1 MAITELT
8 LRRAAEL
15 RDMVDDYVDA
25 STRALTARWAQA
37 WQEIAAEWQD
47 TITVILARKA
57 AGDQLTPAQITQL
70 ARTQRALAMTSAR
83 LRELA
88 AEIGPLLE
96 PAVREVVERTADL
109 TTGVAMSQMPP
120 VDSKLLPSFTRVDQ
134 SALEQIIER
143 TLGQIHASSLPLTDE
158 AVDAM
163 TSALI
168 RAVPSGWHPDR
179 AAREML
185 RRTRGGFNGGLTRAL
200 TLARTEM
207 LTAHRVANQAQNQA
221 NTAVTGWIWQAE
233 YSSRTCPACLAMSG
247 TEHPKSEYGPNGHPN
262 CVLPGAVVSGAKAL
276 ASATRWFD
284 GEVID
289 IETIGGRFLSV
300 TPNHPIL
307 TTNGWVAAGEVGKGD
322 YVLTG
327 SGPDR
332 PAAGRSPDDYQ
343 VPALIEDIAETLGGA
358 LPVRSVSMPTS
369 PEDFH
374 GDGGGSDV
382 HVIRTNRL
390 LRENV
395 EPSTPQVGSKSKLVV
410 GDMGLQSLAGSSGPG
425 DRLSSPGA
433 SANGSLGRE
442 HDSSI
447 LFGGSA
453 RSEKPVRGG
462 GISNVHTCGLKTVAY
477 DVPGHPELVSDRLL
491 GSPGSVE
498 SHDSRVG
505 HFGATPSAIAHQLGS
520 SGEGGRLVAPQ
531 ATLFQ
536 DVADTPGGYPVPPGD
551 EMEAFAGNVVADRVL
566 NVFRRSWS
574 GHVYNLETSVGWYVA
589 NGIITHNCRCT
600 AMPIT
605 KSWTE
610 LGFPGIEEPPSLL
623 QDPEDWMRANPHDAL
638 SVLGPDRYRMWM
650 DGKIEL
656 SDMATLHRNTE
667 WMDYYQATSLTDL
680 RKVAKQ

>member
-37 WQEIAAEWQD
+37 WQEIANEWQD

-120 VDSKLLPSFTRVDQ
+120 VDQRLLPSFTRVDQ

-143 TLGQIHASSLPLTDE
+143 SLGQIHASSLPLSDE

-247 TEHPKSEYGPNGHPN
+247 TEHPKSEYGPAGHPN

-276 ASATRWFD
+276 ASTTRWFD

-289 IETIGGRFLSV
+289 IETVGGRFLSV
-300 TPNHPIL
+300 TPNHPVL
-307 TTNGWVAAGEVGKGD
+307 TTDGWVAAGEIGEGD

-327 SGPDR
+327 SGANR
-332 PAAGRSPDDYQ
+332 PTIGRSPDDYQ
-343 VPALIEDIAETLGGA
+343 VPALIEDIAETLGGSF
-358 LPVRSVSMPTS
+358 PVRSVSMPTS

-382 HVIRTNRL
+382 HVVRTNRL
-390 LRENV
+390 LRDYFES
-395 EPSTPQVGSKSKLVV
+395 PAPQISGQPKLVV
-410 GDMGLQSLAGSSGPG
+410 RDVGLQSLASGGGSGN
-425 DRLSSPGA
+425 RLSRPGA
-433 SANGSLGRE
+433 ASNSGLGGE
-442 HDSSI
+442 HDSSV

-453 RSEKPVRGG
+453 RGEKPVRSGG
-462 GISNVHTCGLKTVAY
+462 VSNVHTCGLKAVAD
-477 DVPGHPELVSDRLL
+477 DVPGYAELVRDRLL
-491 GSPGSVE
+491 RPSGGVKLNDGL
-498 SHDSRVG
+498 HGDD
-505 HFGATPSAIAHQLGS
+505 GAPTSSIAHPRGA
-520 SGEGGRLVAPQ
+520 GGDGGGVISPQ

-536 DVADTPGGYPVPPGD
+536 DVADTSGGYPVPSSD
-551 EMEAFAGNVVADRVL
+551 EMQAFAGDVVADRVL

-610 LGFPGIEEPPSLL
+610 LGFPGIEEPPPLL

-650 DGKIEL
+650 DGQISL
-656 SDMATLHRNTE
+656 SDMATTRHSEE
-667 WMDYYQATSLTDL
+667 WMDHVAVAPLSDL
-680 RKVAKQ
+680 KRKAAS